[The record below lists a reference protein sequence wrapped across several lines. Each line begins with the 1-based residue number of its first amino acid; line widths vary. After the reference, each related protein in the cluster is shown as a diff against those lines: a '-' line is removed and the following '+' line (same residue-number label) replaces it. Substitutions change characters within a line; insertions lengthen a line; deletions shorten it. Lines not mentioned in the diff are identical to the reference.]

1 MMWAGRP
8 LAAFLLYAPAA
19 AAGALLPHST
29 CPALHPGHLLWGFAL
44 FSGALAELLS
54 WAGLGLAYTL
64 AAWAMSA
71 LVLAAIC
78 VAVRCLPGLPPTAA
92 WIA

>member
-8 LAAFLLYAPAA
+8 LAAVLLYAPAA
-19 AAGALLPHST
+19 AAGALLPHSV

-71 LVLAAIC
+71 LVLAAFC
-78 VAVRCLPGLPPTAA
+78 AAVRCLPRLPPTAVS
-92 WIA
+92 IA